1 MLSCR
6 EIARLA
12 SERLDSGVKLPLGTR
27 MSMRL
32 HLMMCSYC
40 SRYVRQIQLI
50 GDLAGRYTA
59 ERVEDGETPPPMPPE
74 ARERVAQRVREAIDS
89 D

>member
-12 SERLDSGVKLPLGTR
+12 SEQMDSGAELPLGTR

-32 HLMMCSYC
+32 HLMMCKYC
-40 SRYVRQIQLI
+40 SRYVRQIRLI
-50 GDLAGRYTA
+50 GDLTGRYTV
-59 ERVEDGETPPPMPPE
+59 ERLQDGEEPAPMPAE
-74 ARERVAQRVREAIDS
+74 ARERLTRQVRDAIDE
-89 D
+89 